1 MRVLILTTWYPSATA
16 PLTGTF
22 VRTDAEIIARRH
34 DVEVLHL
41 APPGTIVAPS
51 KEESGAVRVS
61 RVPMATSSP
70 RDIRRAWRAIGP
82 HIADADVL
90 HSHAFS
96 TLLPLAGRSVRVP
109 WVHTEHWS
117 GLSDPAR
124 LAIRERLVLLATA
137 RLLNR
142 PDVVTAVSEHLAGR
156 LRAHRDGEIL
166 VIPPS
171 VHGAAVLPAPADPND
186 VRIVAVGGLLKG
198 KDPFLALETIR
209 ELRRRGIPAR
219 MEWVG
224 EGPLRPALEAAIGSG
239 EEMALLGAQDRDGV
253 ARALDRSDLFLLPTH
268 GETLCLSAVE
278 AIAHGRP
285 VVMGDRGGQRDYVR
299 SANGRLVRARTPSAF
314 ADAVQDVLTHRL
326 PAQDI
331 ADTIGDRFDPET
343 VLEGYDRA
351 YSIARGRRRDAPA

>member
-1 MRVLILTTWYPSATA
+1 MRVLILTTWYPSPTA
-16 PLTGTF
+16 PFTGTF
-22 VRTDAEIIARRH
+22 IRTDAEIIARRH

-41 APPGTIVAPS
+41 APPGTIAAPAQ
-51 KEESGAVRVS
+51 EESGAVRVWH
-61 RVPMATSSP
+61 VPMATSSP
-70 RDIRRAWRAIGP
+70 RDIRRAWRVIGP
-82 HIADADVL
+82 RIAGADVL

-96 TLLPLAGRSVRVP
+96 TLLPLAGRRVRIP

-117 GLSDPAR
+117 GLSDPTR
-124 LAIRERLVLLATA
+124 LAARERLVLLATA

-142 PDVVTAVSEHLAGR
+142 PHVVTAVSEHLADR
-156 LRAHRDGEIL
+156 VRAHRDGEIV
-166 VIPPS
+166 VIPPG
-171 VHGAAVLPAPADPND
+171 VPGATVLPPPGDPND
-186 VRIVAVGGLLKG
+186 VRIVAVGGLVSG

-224 EGPLRPALEAAIGSG
+224 DGPLRPALEAATSSG
-239 EEMALLGAQDRDGV
+239 EEVALLGAQDRDGV

-268 GETLCLSAVE
+268 GETLCVSAVE

-285 VVMGDRGGQRDYVR
+285 VVMGARGGQRDYVR
-299 SANGRLVRARTPSAF
+299 SGNGRLVGARTPSAF

-326 PAQDI
+326 PPQDI
-331 ADTIGDRFDPET
+331 ADTIGDRFHPET

-351 YSIARGRRRDAPA
+351 YSIAQARRRDAAL